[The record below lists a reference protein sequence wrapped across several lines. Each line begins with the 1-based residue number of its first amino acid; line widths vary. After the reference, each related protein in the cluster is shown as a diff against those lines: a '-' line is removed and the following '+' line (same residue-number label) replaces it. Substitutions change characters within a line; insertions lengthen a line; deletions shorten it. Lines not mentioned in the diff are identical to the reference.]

1 MNELAPGAPDYLYL
15 GDYQIVRPSWAFPMI
30 SLSSPFAS
38 YSSYGTQIVSERK
51 SVR

>member
-1 MNELAPGAPDYLYL
+1 MSWLQPLIISTVGIIKSSGLAE
-15 GDYQIVRPSWAFPMI
+15 AFPMI

>member
-1 MNELAPGAPDYLYL
+1 MNELAPAPDYLYL
-15 GDYQIVRPSWAFPMI
+15 GIIKSSGLAEAFPMI
-30 SLSSPFAS
+30 SISSPFAS